1 MPPAMHGGRKRTV
14 DVRKGRGAIRPG
26 SSTAEISS
34 AGGHIVLLLADQ
46 AEALTHPYLA
56 RAWAKL
62 GANLGVEAP
71 GQSLASSSWGERT
84 QKRHLCRGQGRN
96 D

>member
-14 DVRKGRGAIRPG
+14 DVRKGRGAFRPG

-56 RAWAKL
+56 RAKR

-71 GQSLASSSWGERT
+71 GQSLASSSWVERS
-84 QKRHLCRGQGRN
+84 
-96 D
+96 